1 MKNSFPIV
9 VNLFAGPGSGKS
21 TGAAYIFSQLKL
33 NNINA
38 ELVTEFAKDLVWQQD
53 FTALKNQL
61 YVLGNQS
68 LRLSRCVDKVDV
80 IITDSPLLM
89 NCTYCPLE
97 EPYHDDL
104 VQVVFK
110 DWSKYNNLNFFIT
123 RVKPYKK
130 VGRLQTEAEARDKD
144 NEILACL
151 ATFQEKY
158 DVVPGD
164 REGYDKIV
172 ETVMTELNKINEE
185 KKENGDC

>member
-1 MKNSFPIV
+1 MKNFPIV

-33 NNINA
+33 NNVNA

-89 NCTYCPLE
+89 NCTYCPPE

-104 VQVVFK
+104 VQVVYK
-110 DWSKYNNLNFFIT
+110 DWCKYNNLNFFIT
-123 RVKPYKK
+123 RMKPYKK
-130 VGRLQTEAEARDKD
+130 VGRLQTEEEAKVKDK
-144 NEILACL
+144 EIIDCL
-151 ATFQEKY
+151 TSFKEDY
-158 DVVPGD
+158 DVIPGD
-164 REGYDKIV
+164 RDGYDKIV
-172 ETVMTELNKINEE
+172 AKVMTEIARINEE
-185 KKENGDC
+185 KE